1 MAVVSNMSE
10 GGNEPQE
17 DPISEEPGQPERE
30 HEQVQR
36 SQDTRE
42 DLSNRTEPPVAT
54 LSNEEYAAWLQARI
68 DEELPRLTPAQ
79 RARLEADPNSVTEPI
94 NSGRGRIP
102 AARAR
107 QHPQYLSTSE
117 QRSDF
122 DLYSLREP
130 ISSGGGLIPYPPTG
144 PPPPYPY
151 DEEAERTRLSRG
163 PNPNGGTPARRFWN
177 RLVRPERRAPPV
189 VRAVLSICDLASV
202 TDMTLFSQNDVP
214 RQTGQQTRGTS
225 DNLEPPPYSR
235 FEASGQDPGDDYRYF
250 DAEFAQLFR
259 LWPTGQ
265 PPESNQPAEAQNLA
279 SNVNDGDFNQLFR
292 LWPTG
297 QPESNQPAEAQNLPG
312 NENDSEFNQYYQLVS
327 SEQHLGVNQQG
338 ASEIEDLQGD
348 PELPPYT
355 PSEGIGHEDLEEDPW
370 DGQDPWDYYMA
381 AIEAGQNPPDGQEPY
396 MPDLGQVHDEW
407 LRMIQRNRRGVNRA
421 AR

>member
-1 MAVVSNMSE
+1 MPVVSKMSE

-30 HEQVQR
+30 HEQAQR
-36 SQDTRE
+36 NQDTGE
-42 DLSNRTEPPVAT
+42 VHSNREPPVGPT

-68 DEELPRLTPAQ
+68 EEELPRLTPAQ

-107 QHPQYLSTSE
+107 PPAPYPSTSE

-122 DLYSLREP
+122 DLYSPREP

-189 VRAVLSICDLASV
+189 VRL
-202 TDMTLFSQNDVP
+202 LFS
-214 RQTGQQTRGTS
+214 
-225 DNLEPPPYSR
+225 
-235 FEASGQDPGDDYRYF
+235 
-250 DAEFAQLFR
+250 
-259 LWPTGQ
+259 
-265 PPESNQPAEAQNLA
+265 
-279 SNVNDGDFNQLFR
+279 
-292 LWPTG
+292 
-297 QPESNQPAEAQNLPG
+297 
-312 NENDSEFNQYYQLVS
+312 
-327 SEQHLGVNQQG
+327 
-338 ASEIEDLQGD
+338 
-348 PELPPYT
+348 
-355 PSEGIGHEDLEEDPW
+355 PS
-370 DGQDPWDYYMA
+370 A
-381 AIEAGQNPPDGQEPY
+381 T
-396 MPDLGQVHDEW
+396 
-407 LRMIQRNRRGVNRA
+407 
-421 AR
+421 